1 MREMARYALEILVQ
15 SYSPDEVAQILGA
28 AGKWQNL
35 TPDVAFRYLAV
46 EIKAGSMSKPT
57 KFQER
62 DQWLQ
67 LMPVFRDTI
76 GQMAQLQMQGQQGM
90 AGALRKMLEETLN
103 RFDERIDLDEFIPD
117 MTQDMMRQ
125 QMMQTLGQMMPQN
138 MGIDPQ
144 QLPNDET
151 QPNGEMQ

>member
-1 MREMARYALEILVQ
+1 
-15 SYSPDEVAQILGA
+15 
-28 AGKWQNL
+28 
-35 TPDVAFRYLAV
+35 
-46 EIKAGSMSKPT
+46 MSKPN